1 MFGFQLK
8 VLFKLNRDKKSV
20 LRQTLGGTMSMPL
33 KSCWLEWKL
42 GHEAKWI
49 EVEVKTNNEQVNDII
64 NF

>member
-1 MFGFQLK
+1 
-8 VLFKLNRDKKSV
+8 
-20 LRQTLGGTMSMPL
+20 MSMPL